1 MIDRPR
7 LIINADDLGLTA
19 GVTRG
24 IIEAHHAGVV
34 TSASLLATGSA
45 FEDAVALLADVPSL
59 AVGVHLDFV
68 AGRPLTP
75 APSLVDA
82 RHGRFHS
89 LARLA
94 RHALLGRIR
103 AQDVADETTA
113 QIERV
118 RAAGITPTHVDSHRH
133 AHLLPALW
141 RPIAQAAIGAGLRV
155 VRCPTRQLTGAAG
168 RGGAGGVVR
177 TVALRAAARYAA
189 RRGPRVVHADH
200 FAGPALQGRPGIA
213 TLLLRL
219 IEQLPPGTTELMV
232 HPGRVD
238 AELRAVDSY
247 VAPRERELDALLSRE
262 VRDRLRLGDVSL
274 VSFAALARSS

>member
-1 MIDRPR
+1 
-7 LIINADDLGLTA
+7 
-19 GVTRG
+19 
-24 IIEAHHAGVV
+24 
-34 TSASLLATGSA
+34 
-45 FEDAVALLADVPSL
+45 
-59 AVGVHLDFV
+59 
-68 AGRPLTP
+68 
-75 APSLVDA
+75 
-82 RHGRFHS
+82 
-89 LARLA
+89 
-94 RHALLGRIR
+94 
-103 AQDVADETTA
+103 
-113 QIERV
+113 
-118 RAAGITPTHVDSHRH
+118 
-133 AHLLPALW
+133 
-141 RPIAQAAIGAGLRV
+141 
-155 VRCPTRQLTGAAG
+155 
-168 RGGAGGVVR
+168 
-177 TVALRAAARYAA
+177 RYAA